1 MYDYLIQNAMI
12 LDGSGAP
19 AVAGDVA
26 ISGGSIAAVG
36 QLDGAEAARV
46 INAAGRTLTPGFID
60 VHRHGDGAAFRPD
73 FGKAELAQGLT
84 TVLNGSCGLSIAPV
98 CGSHTEALLQY
109 LAPITGHL
117 PEGLD
122 VSSFAAYRNCLAA
135 QPLRLNVGTLV
146 GMGTLR
152 ACVAGFDDRE
162 LTDDEYRALHRLLED
177 SLAGGAVAVSLGLG
191 YAPECFY
198 STDSLLRALAPL
210 RRSGVTVAVH
220 MRQEGDG
227 VVEALKE
234 MLTVARG
241 LETPVQIS
249 HLKAIGRRNWRSS
262 VPEMLG
268 LLEQARA
275 EGVDIACDV
284 YPYPAGSTQLIHTLP
299 PEFQDGGIPALT
311 KALRDPVKRTQM
323 RRRME
328 TAEDFENLTLLVG
341 FENIRPTSLTC
352 PQHRQYEAKTLA
364 EIAAT
369 QGKDPYDAL
378 FDLLAAEECAP
389 SMIDTIT
396 HEEDIDAIL
405 RTPFSAVI
413 SDATYPEGGLPHRR
427 VYGTYPRILETYVR
441 KRGILTLPEAIYKIT
456 RLPADRFGLTKKGR
470 IEVGADADLC
480 LFHPENIRETDTWLA
495 PAQMAEGMDY
505 VFVNGQPAIEDGVFS
520 PVFSGK
526 AL

>member
-1 MYDYLIQNAMI
+1 MYDYLIQNANI

-19 AVAGDVA
+19 AYPGDVA
-26 ISGGSIAAVG
+26 ISSGSIAAVG
-36 QLDGAEAARV
+36 HLAELQAAYV
-46 INAAGRTLTPGFID
+46 VDAAGRYLTPGFID
-60 VHRHGDGAAFRPD
+60 VHRHGEVAVFRPD

-84 TVLNGSCGLSIAPV
+84 TILNGNCGLSVAPI
-98 CGSHTEALLQY
+98 CGAHSGALTQY
-109 LAPITGHL
+109 LAPITGRL
-117 PEGLD
+117 PKGLD
-122 VSSFAAYRNCLAA
+122 ASSFAAYRRHLAA
-135 QPLRLNVGTLV
+135 QPLRLHVGTLV

-152 ACVAGFDDRE
+152 ACTAGFSDRE
-162 LTDDEYRALHRLLED
+162 LTDSEYHQLHKLLED
-177 SLAGGAVAVSLGLG
+177 SLAGGTVAVSLGLG

-198 STDSLLRALAPL
+198 STESLLRALAPL

-227 VVEALKE
+227 VVDALKE
-234 MLTVARG
+234 ILTVARA

-249 HLKAIGRRNWRSS
+249 HLKAIGHRNWRRA
-262 VPEMLG
+262 VPEMLQ
-268 LLEQARA
+268 LLEQARQD
-275 EGVDIACDV
+275 GVDIACDV

-311 KALRDPVKRTQM
+311 EALRDPNKRSQM

-341 FENIRPTSLTC
+341 FENIRPTSLTH
-352 PQHRQYEAKTLA
+352 PENRKYEGMTLA
-364 EIAAT
+364 EIAAS

-378 FDLLAAEECAP
+378 FDLLASEGCAP

-396 HEEDIDAIL
+396 HEEDIDEIL
-405 RTPFSAVI
+405 RAPFSTVI

-427 VYGTYPRILETYVR
+427 VFGTYPRILETYVR
-441 KRGILTLPEAIYKIT
+441 KRGVLTLPEAVRKLT
-456 RLPADRFGLTKKGR
+456 RLPADRFSLTKKGR

-480 LFHPENIRETDTWLA
+480 LFDLKNIHEAGTWLS
-495 PAQMAEGMDY
+495 PAQIAAGMDY
-505 VFVNGQPAIEDGVFS
+505 VFVNGQPAIAEGQFTGS
-520 PVFSGK
+520 FCGK